1 MSNLQASTSLSNPAL
16 PVARSRL
23 FDEVVTLLGALLQP
37 GPLVREVETMGKQ
50 LAQARRLET
59 SDPARAAQ
67 LRRQAARACA

>member
-16 PVARSRL
+16 PAARSRL

-50 LAQARRLET
+50 LAQARRLEA
-59 SDPARAAQ
+59 SDPDRAAQ